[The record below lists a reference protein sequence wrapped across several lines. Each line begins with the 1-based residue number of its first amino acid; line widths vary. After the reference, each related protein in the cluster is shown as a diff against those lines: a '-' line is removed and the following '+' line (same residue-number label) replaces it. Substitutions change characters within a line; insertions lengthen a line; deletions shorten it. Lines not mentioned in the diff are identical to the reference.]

1 MQQLSYVIRHA
12 DDVAVCIEKFR
23 ANAPE
28 KYKSLLITVFT
39 TSVEPEPILALTRQ
53 LGDAFPQAVIAGCM
67 TTDVIRNGGVNVNA
81 SVVSFSV
88 FRTSTVQLEIFS
100 NPETLT
106 EDGRAFYRRA
116 KRVKNLA
123 AVGILGTLHVFD
135 LQPFLNS
142 LSALDDNIVIF
153 GGGTN
158 TTKDAPA
165 CVFTRDE
172 MLVEGLVVI
181 TYAGPELHV
190 HASRNFGWKPLGREF
205 IITKMTGNHIVEEVD
220 HQPAVHIYTKYL
232 GIRPGKTFDRDTLA
246 FPVFVRRG
254 SNYMARHTVGCRPDG
269 SLLFI
274 ADLHEGETIR
284 LSYGDPREM
293 IEDAKAGCADMAAFR
308 PEGIF
313 LLSCYAHR
321 MFLHGDVKFEL
332 APLREIAP
340 SFGFYTYSEIFRFAR
355 SVSVHNMLI
364 LNIGFRE
371 GEMPS
376 APLPAKRDTSERLKD
391 SMLLVERLVH
401 FVSATTSELESANRE
416 LNHMA
421 RTDRL
426 TQIANRGET
435 ETLLKE
441 AVALAAAKDTEP
453 LSVLMLDIDDFK
465 KVNDIYGHDVGDK
478 VLTETAKV
486 LRSHVRLG
494 DTVGRW
500 GGEEFLLILPKA
512 TEEAAA
518 NIADRIRKAIAEIRV
533 LPNDRSFTASF
544 GVARVAPGETFEEF
558 YRRVDSALYDA
569 KNSGKNCVHI
579 APMKKA

>member
-1 MQQLSYVIRHA
+1 
-12 DDVAVCIEKFR
+12 
-23 ANAPE
+23 
-28 KYKSLLITVFT
+28 
-39 TSVEPEPILALTRQ
+39 
-53 LGDAFPQAVIAGCM
+53 
-67 TTDVIRNGGVNVNA
+67 
-81 SVVSFSV
+81 
-88 FRTSTVQLEIFS
+88 
-100 NPETLT
+100 
-106 EDGRAFYRRA
+106 
-116 KRVKNLA
+116 
-123 AVGILGTLHVFD
+123 
-135 LQPFLNS
+135 
-142 LSALDDNIVIF
+142 
-153 GGGTN
+153 
-158 TTKDAPA
+158 
-165 CVFTRDE
+165 
-172 MLVEGLVVI
+172 
-181 TYAGPELHV
+181 
-190 HASRNFGWKPLGREF
+190 
-205 IITKMTGNHIVEEVD
+205 
-220 HQPAVHIYTKYL
+220 
-232 GIRPGKTFDRDTLA
+232 
-246 FPVFVRRG
+246 
-254 SNYMARHTVGCRPDG
+254 
-269 SLLFI
+269 
-274 ADLHEGETIR
+274 
-284 LSYGDPREM
+284 
-293 IEDAKAGCADMAAFR
+293 
-308 PEGIF
+308 
-313 LLSCYAHR
+313 
-321 MFLHGDVKFEL
+321 
-332 APLREIAP
+332 
-340 SFGFYTYSEIFRFAR
+340 
-355 SVSVHNMLI
+355 MLI

-478 VLTETAKV
+478 VLTETAKA

-494 DTVGRW
+494 DTLGRW

-569 KNSGKNCVHI
+569 KNSGKNCVHV